1 MRVDFLVCGT
11 QKGGTSALDAL
22 LRRHPQIC
30 MADTKEVHFFDHDP
44 NFIEGV
50 PDYNAYHRHFSNNP
64 DAIIRGEST
73 PIYMYWETAPHR
85 IHEYNPRMKL
95 ILLLRNP
102 ITRAFS
108 HWNMERLRDAD
119 RLSFMEAIRQ
129 EEHRCREAA
138 PLQHRIYSYIDRGLY
153 CRQIT
158 RLLQH
163 FTRSQL
169 CIIKSED
176 YWLNTQ
182 STLDK
187 ICDFLCV
194 PMLPPGF
201 SPDVF
206 RGHYS
211 NPMSLYEFKYLRS
224 YFEAEIDSLEKLLG
238 WDCRDW
244 LDDANYSDSP

>member
-44 NFIEGV
+44 NFSEGV

-73 PIYMYWETAPHR
+73 PIYMYWKTAPHR

-108 HWNMERLRDAD
+108 HWNMERNRNAE
-119 RLSFMEAIRQ
+119 RLSFMEAIKSEQ
-129 EEHRCREAA
+129 KRCQDAA
-138 PLQHRIYSYIDRGLY
+138 PLQHRVYSYLDRGLY
-153 CRQIT
+153 TRQIK
-158 RLLQH
+158 RFLNFFPRDQM
-163 FTRSQL
+163 
-169 CIIKSED
+169 CIIKSEEF
-176 YWLNTQ
+176 WINSS
-182 STLDK
+182 STLK
-187 ICDFLCV
+187 NVFAFLDVAELEACT
-194 PMLPPGF
+194 LRHEFPG
-201 SPDVF
+201 SY
-206 RGHYS
+206 GETISSEAY
-211 NPMSLYEFKYLRS
+211 NYLRT
-224 YFEAEIDSLEKLLG
+224 YFEPEIGALEKMLD

-244 LDDANYSDSP
+244 LDGNALGGS